1 MYQKENVFNY
11 SGEKNILLPITLEAN
26 PRWGK
31 SELAYV
37 LSGTVR
43 LRTDAVLAL
52 VLLQVAVD
60 LHIIYINIFK
70 RKIE

>member
-31 SELAYV
+31 SELAYM

-60 LHIIYINIFK
+60 LHNYLYKYI
-70 RKIE
+70 